1 MAQDT
6 TRRSRAEVMQALAAE
21 LRPVLDGSLQGMY
34 VYLDDAHKLCN
45 PRFASMLGYD
55 SPADWDR
62 PASFTEQYVDPGSQ
76 HTLVAAYRDAM
87 QHQVAATIDVTWKRR
102 DGGAVS
108 TSVIL
113 VPIAHSGELMALHF
127 VTPQ

>member
-1 MAQDT
+1 MTQET
-6 TRRSRAEVMQALAAE
+6 THHSRAEVIRALAAE

-34 VYLDDAHKLCN
+34 IYLDDAHKLCN
-45 PRFASMLGYD
+45 QRFAQMLGYD

-62 PASFTEQYVDPGSQ
+62 PASFTEQYVDPASQ
-76 HTLVAAYRDAM
+76 HGLVAVYRQAM
-87 QHQVAATIDVTWKRR
+87 QKQVASTIDVTWKCR
-102 DGGAVS
+102 DGGTVS

-127 VTPQ
+127 ITPN